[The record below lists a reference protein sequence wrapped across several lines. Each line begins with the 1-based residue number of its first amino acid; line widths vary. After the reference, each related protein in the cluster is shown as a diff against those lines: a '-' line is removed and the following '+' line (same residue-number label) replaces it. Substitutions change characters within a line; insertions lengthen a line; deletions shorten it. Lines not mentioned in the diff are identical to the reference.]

1 MRNIDK
7 KTKEKKK
14 DLILICARKGSKGI
28 KNKNLKKVGKIPL
41 VLHSINIAK
50 KFKRNYE
57 IFISSDNKKIINLSL
72 KQDINTIFRSAKL
85 AKDNTPEILVWKDA
99 LRFFKKKYSYF
110 PKKLIILPPTSPLRN
125 HNDIKKCIKKFNSK
139 KFNLVITGY
148 KTNHNPYFNMVR
160 EKGKFVEV
168 VIKKNFFRRQ
178 DAPKIFNV
186 STICYIISTSYLM
199 KVSNIYKEKVG
210 MVEIPLER
218 SIDIDNKLDLYIA
231 NKIYDRI
238 N

>member
-1 MRNIDK
+1 MINIIRQA
-7 KTKEKKK
+7 KEKKK

-28 KNKNLKKVGKIPL
+28 INKNLRKVGKIPL
-41 VLHSINIAK
+41 FLHSVNIAK
-50 KFKRNYE
+50 KFKKKYE
-57 IFISSDNKKIINLSL
+57 IFISSDNKKIINLSI
-72 KQDINTIFRSAKL
+72 KQNINTIFRSPNL

-99 LRFFKKKYSYF
+99 LNVFKKKYSYL
-110 PKKLIILPPTSPLRN
+110 PKKIIILPPTSPLRN

-168 VIKKNFFRRQ
+168 VIKKDLFRRQ
-178 DAPKIFNV
+178 DAPNIFNV
-186 STICYIISTSYLM
+186 STVCYIISTSYLM

-210 MVEIPLER
+210 MVEIPIER
-218 SIDIDNKLDLYIA
+218 SIDIDNKLDLYSA
-231 NKIYDRI
+231 NKIYDK